1 MELKRVVVTGLG
13 AVTPLG
19 NTPEETWENMV
30 KGVSG
35 AAPITLFDATNFK
48 TQFACEVK
56 NWNPNEWIDRKDARK
71 MDRYAQL
78 AMASAVQGVK
88 DSGLDLDQVDK
99 NRVGVIYG
107 VGIGGIKT
115 FEEEASYYA
124 LNKEKGPRFSPFFIP
139 KMIADIAAGQISIHF
154 GFHGPNFTTTSAC
167 ASSTNALADA
177 FNLLRLGK
185 ADVIVAGGAEAAIC
199 ECGVGGFNAMKALST
214 RNDDPTHASRP
225 FSASRD
231 GFVMGE
237 GAGCLILEE
246 LEHAKARGAKIYAE
260 MVGEGE
266 SADAYHLTASH
277 PEGLGAKLV
286 MEAAL
291 ADAQMQPED
300 IDYINVH
307 GTSTHVGDISE
318 AKAIKEVFGEHAY
331 KLNIS
336 STKSMTGHLLGAA
349 GAVEALA
356 CVKAV
361 SEDIVPPTINHD
373 EEDKDPEIDYALN
386 YTFNQAQKRTVRAA
400 LSNTFGFGGH
410 NACVIFKKYAE

>member
-124 LNKEKGPRFSPFFIP
+124 FNKEKGPRFSPFFIP